1 MEINTS
7 LPYMQ
12 NLNSALNFNP
22 IQSYNN
28 TLKGSASFDVNKGV
42 ADNFDNILQQSMKA
56 EEVAASRKFNN
67 MSPVDSLMGSIE
79 KAFGNGLNDVN
90 EKKKASD
97 AMQEA
102 FARGEDVSVHDMMI
116 ASEKATLSLQMAMQI
131 RNKMISAYTYIKNMN
146 F

>member
-56 EEVAASRKFNN
+56 EEVAYARKFYA
-67 MSPVDSLMGSIE
+67 
-79 KAFGNGLNDVN
+79 KADGCYFCC
-90 EKKKASD
+90 K
-97 AMQEA
+97 EA
-102 FARGEDVSVHDMMI
+102 HTS
-116 ASEKATLSLQMAMQI
+116 
-131 RNKMISAYTYIKNMN
+131 
-146 F
+146 